1 MGKVYDFLSRWTKI
15 DELLAPYSAPIFEK
29 VATGYGRTMMA
40 VGAGVGIAMLIASI
54 GATGV
59 LAAYGLQR
67 LYLVT
72 YGVEVHATV
81 VEIVTDPSSG
91 RGRPASQMTAMT
103 YAFTARNG
111 ETVTGTIRREQWEF
125 AGITRRSKPPVL
137 YAENWPQINIPRV
150 GLRNSPLLAFSL
162 ILGVVFSVH
171 MLCFLRR
178 YRTWRRISSD
188 TTNIKAGIQL
198 AGA

>member
-1 MGKVYDFLSRWTKI
+1 MGKVYGFLSRWTKI
-15 DELLAPYSAPIFEK
+15 DELLAPYSARIFEK
-29 VATGYGRTMMA
+29 VATRYGRTMMA

-59 LAAYGLQR
+59 LATYGLQR

-72 YGVEVHATV
+72 HGVEAQATI

-91 RGRPASQMTAMT
+91 RGPPSRQMTAMT

-125 AGITRRSKPPVL
+125 ASITRRSKPPVL
-137 YAENWPQINIPRV
+137 YAESWPQINIPRV
-150 GLRNSPLLAFSL
+150 GLRNSSLLAFSL
-162 ILGVVFSVH
+162 ILGFVFSVH

-178 YRTWRRISSD
+178 YRTWRRISSAK
-188 TTNIKAGIQL
+188 TSVKAGIQL